1 MFFKISWLSLDILS
15 SDEDEI
21 DDQGQDY
28 LESLSRRATTAM
40 APQGM
45 NITATINDIEDNS
58 DDEDSDF
65 EPTEETVLETYT
77 TPIDEEDCEVDE
89 YQAFKQVMTGNKMF
103 IMIFTKT

>member
-1 MFFKISWLSLDILS
+1 MILLLSISTSHIFLDILS

-28 LESLSRRATTAM
+28 LESLSRRATNAM

-45 NITATINDIEDNS
+45 NISATINDVDDNS

-77 TPIDEEDCEVDE
+77 TPIDEEECEVDE
-89 YQAFKQVMTGNKMF
+89 YQAFKQVMTGGYSNGKF
-103 IMIFTKT
+103 